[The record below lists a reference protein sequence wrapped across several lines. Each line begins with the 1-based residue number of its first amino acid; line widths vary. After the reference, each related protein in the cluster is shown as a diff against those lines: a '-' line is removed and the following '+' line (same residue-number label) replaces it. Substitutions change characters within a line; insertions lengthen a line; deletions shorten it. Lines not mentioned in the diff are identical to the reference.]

1 MTDPQRFSRRSKGL
15 AAELLRAGASER
27 PNEQG
32 MQQTLLA
39 LGLSGVVLSST
50 GVAAATAAAS
60 APLTSAASASA
71 AAGSVGLTTAGTV
84 KAVSATLIIKW
95 VGIGV
100 LGGVGL
106 AGVAVVASP
115 MPNAVVPSAPR
126 APEVSPTPAAPARP
140 QPRTAV
146 AGSAAPSAVPPVAVP
161 AASSAL
167 HAGAVEARAANP
179 ELDLGELLAAEVA
192 YVDRAR
198 ALLAASSSSQGLALL
213 EAYER
218 KFHEARL
225 LPEVLFLQLEA
236 YERSGRSTEARR
248 IAQRLVDTFPNSPH
262 VGRARKLLD
271 Q

>member
-1 MTDPQRFSRRSKGL
+1 MTDPERFSQRSKGL

-27 PNEQG
+27 PNEHG

-50 GVAAATAAAS
+50 GVAAATAAS
-60 APLTSAASASA
+60 AQLTSVASASA

-115 MPNAVVPSAPR
+115 MPNAVVSSAPR
-126 APEVSPTPAAPARP
+126 APEVSHTPATPARP

-146 AGSAAPSAVPPVAVP
+146 AGSAASSAAPPVAVS
-161 AASSAL
+161 AASSAPR
-167 HAGAVEARAANP
+167 AGAVEARASNP

-198 ALLAASSSSQGLALL
+198 ALLAAGSSSQGLALL
-213 EAYER
+213 ERYEQ

-225 LPEVLFLQLEA
+225 LPEVLFLRLEA

-248 IAQRLVDTFPNSPH
+248 VAQRLVDTFPNSPQ